1 MGQLKLVVDNSKN
14 VNTNPVVAH
23 TKPILRLIVNHSPK
37 PRLTFKIP
45 KLSMPTFSSASLLSN
60 LSLNNQMMVRS
71 VFFGVVIAI
80 LLNIV
85 FLQF

>member
-1 MGQLKLVVDNSKN
+1 MGQLKLVVDNSQN
-14 VNTNPVVAH
+14 VITNPVVNH
-23 TKPILRLIVNHSPK
+23 TKPKLRLIINHSPK
-37 PRLTFKIP
+37 PRSTFKIP
-45 KLSMPTFSSASLLSN
+45 KFSMPTFSPVSLLPN